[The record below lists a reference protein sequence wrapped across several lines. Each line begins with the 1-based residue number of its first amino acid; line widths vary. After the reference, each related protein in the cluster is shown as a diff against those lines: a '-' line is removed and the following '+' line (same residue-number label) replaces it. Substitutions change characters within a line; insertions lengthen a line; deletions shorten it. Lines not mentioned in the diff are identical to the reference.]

1 MDAWSDPIIWVAAI
15 LVLAFLYRISRS
27 ITGDLVRR
35 GRERRKELQKARM
48 LLCDYRARYGA
59 HKVKARLDEDLRLA
73 RERVEELGAQLKR
86 CQRLKEEALKETE
99 RRELAQEEDK
109 IYRAFLAE
117 AHRLKA
123 LKKAHE
129 LFKG

>member
-1 MDAWSDPIIWVAAI
+1 MDAWRDPILWIAAT
-15 LVLAFLYRISRS
+15 LVLAFLYRLSRS
-27 ITGDLVRR
+27 IAGDLVRR
-35 GRERRKELQKARM
+35 RKERTKELQMARM

-59 HKVKARLDEDLRLA
+59 QQLRARLDEDLRLA
-73 RERVEELGAQLKR
+73 RERVEDLGAQWKR
-86 CQRLKEEALKETE
+86 CQRLKEEALKEIE
-99 RRELAQEEDK
+99 RRELAEEEDK

>member
-1 MDAWSDPIIWVAAI
+1 MDAWSDPILWVAAT
-15 LVLAFLYRISRS
+15 LVLAFLYRLSRS
-27 ITGDLVRR
+27 IAGDLVRR
-35 GRERRKELQKARM
+35 RSERTKELQMARM
-48 LLCDYRARYGA
+48 LLSDYRARYGA
-59 HKVKARLDEDLRLA
+59 NKVRARLDEDLRLA
-73 RERVEELGAQLKR
+73 RERVEELGAKWKR
-86 CQRLKEEALKETE
+86 YQRLKEEALKEME
-99 RRELAQEEDK
+99 RKELAEEEDK